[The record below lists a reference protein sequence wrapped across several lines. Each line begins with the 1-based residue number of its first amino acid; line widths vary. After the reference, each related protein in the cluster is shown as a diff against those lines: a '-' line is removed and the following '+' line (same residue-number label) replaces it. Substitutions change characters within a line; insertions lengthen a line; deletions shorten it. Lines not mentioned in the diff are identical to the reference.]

1 MLADVNSNAFHASC
15 LSEYSDRRIEQLTP
29 AAAAVSLESAF
40 QKHRI
45 QGESKVSRRAWD
57 SKITKVQC
65 GGLRCEP
72 KQAKPSRSFLALS
85 CYSRAAWERD
95 ERIWASAG
103 KKAQRSRYYDSAVTN
118 LLHDDTFRRLCRG
131 RDLLASEYASRVLLG
146 DAARQA
152 CLSEFHFH
160 RLFRSTFGQ
169 TPHDF
174 LTRLRLDRARQL
186 LASERSVTEVCFEVG
201 YESLGTLSSKFRARF
216 GRSPVQ
222 FQREV
227 QRVFGYHAPWRIL
240 RLPECLLGLWAG
252 LEVLETRKS

>member
-1 MLADVNSNAFHASC
+1 MGTKTSETQSELPCAQML
-15 LSEYSDRRIEQLTP
+15 
-29 AAAAVSLESAF
+29 
-40 QKHRI
+40 
-45 QGESKVSRRAWD
+45 
-57 SKITKVQC
+57 
-65 GGLRCEP
+65 GLGRM
-72 KQAKPSRSFLALS
+72 A
-85 CYSRAAWERD
+85 RD
-95 ERIWASAG
+95 ERISASPRN
-103 KKAQRSRYYDSAVTN
+103 KAQPSRYYDSAVPN

-131 RDLLASEYASRVLLG
+131 RDLLASEYASRVLLA

-174 LTRLRLDRARQL
+174 LTGLRLDRARQL

-201 YESLGTLSSKFRARF
+201 YESLGTFSSKFRARF